1 MIRIRK
7 ALAITL
13 SVLMVLSVVPNSLPV
28 YAAEADTSIEET
40 QDQAEEE
47 VIDEE
52 GSETSEV
59 GIPTDEETTEAV
71 TEEITE
77 EVTEETTEAVVAE
90 ETTEAVTE
98 ESTEE
103 ATTEEVVEEVTEEVP
118 TEPVPTFN
126 VTYEGVNVSGKDFS
140 SCELLIATENPSI
153 FTYDTEVVSE
163 YNGIYLTRYPD
174 ATQTMNA
181 YTYYF
186 TKAPLVEVNTN
197 NFKGADEEGNEQA
210 EEESSDDGDV
220 PQPEEVIE
228 PSSEE
233 VAEEVAEEVPTE
245 PVEEIPNDGHGEA
258 DLSNL
263 NNGDDAFS
271 TVNDLGAGGYSGYI
285 ALIDTGANGADASV
299 SVLGGGAGDD
309 NGHGSRMA
317 SKIRE
322 MNPNAKILSIKALD
336 SSNRGQ
342 ASDIYAAINYAID
355 SNVSIINLSLTSL
368 NTADCELVVS
378 AIQQA
383 INRGIVVVGAAGNY
397 GSNASYFVPGC
408 VSGAV
413 ICTATDENGIRL
425 SNANFGSTV
434 DYYVVAGSTSE
445 AAATVSGLISRD
457 GLGFSSEIVR
467 TEEGVV
473 ATDTDAT
480 ETDASETDAEESKG
494 RSDNI
499 DKQHELDDKVLRDN
513 PWLNHGEFLGQLNQW
528 QEAWDLVN
536 RPGGPAPVW
545 STTLNEYLAKY
556 GLPGL
561 FDATF
566 KFTQMNGD
574 QTAFW
579 GTTDGLSNISNA
591 TAEKA
596 YNYTSPASIAVFCNC
611 SGRGHQDRGCAD
623 PGSAGS
629 SWSVD
634 STFYAYKVEDECVY
648 YVCRPSCVPGEHH
661 IGSGIAPEGYQEI
674 GYVVRLQLP
683 VDKNGALQIL
693 KVDQNNQPLG
703 GATFSVTGPNGY
715 SKTVT
720 TSTDS
725 KRLGLA
731 TLTGL
736 ADGTYTVKETAAP
749 SSDYLVDSTP
759 YNVNINTNYGY
770 ADIYKNYSYVF
781 DGQYYYNH
789 NSLPGYTVNNAYSH
803 WVNYGIDEGRTAT
816 TAAFNWQSYV
826 AQNGDLAGMSAREA
840 FNHYVDYGANENRK
854 TLTNAQYA
862 AIAAGTVTGSG
873 TGLAVVKVKD
883 EFAKAC
889 IQVIKKSNDANI
901 TGLAGAQFKVFD
913 TQAKAQAALTSKNY
927 NQAIGTL
934 TVSNPENTTGK
945 TNILDV
951 SNYMNGAT
959 EKKFYIVESIAPP
972 KFIAKTTITE
982 ITAKVG
988 RGETNP
994 ITVNVNEQVQV
1005 ALALKKVSANPSCTD
1020 GNPNY
1025 ELKDAVYRI
1034 FKYRADAV
1042 EAMATGD
1049 WSKALVN
1056 PTTGAPI
1063 NLRTIADGTSNK
1075 VNMTEFMDK
1084 NADGS
1089 IKNTQFFLAEYRAPK
1104 NFKMN
1109 NVPKAVNVSLDDDI
1123 DHPEVAEVSDTP
1135 VDDPVDIA
1143 VVKQFEDHTE
1153 PLQGAE
1159 FTVKF
1164 YAKNIENNYTFAQ
1177 LDAMDED
1184 WSKTFTSDS
1193 NGKIEIKYRDSD
1205 YFPLGYITIEETKA
1219 PEGFK
1224 IDGSVTTINGT
1235 QVSNQMAIVF
1245 VSTGSAST
1253 GYSAGKEQYIIND
1266 DGTRGINITNAQVTN
1281 PIIVGDEEKSMDFK
1295 IDIKECGDDGKPISA
1310 TFEIKNNDTNE
1321 SYTFKTDDNG
1331 YYSSEA
1337 TYVSHSAPNG
1347 IWFINGPQGI
1357 VRDVPDDTKR
1367 ALTEGSYTV
1376 TEIDAAG
1383 HQKEEPI
1390 TFDADEDGK
1399 VYTIYDDGRG
1409 DGLKIMSDME
1419 LPSIGTLALV
1429 ELFAD
1434 GSSLTDDEY
1443 EDIMK
1448 NFDGDESSL
1457 PDGVY
1462 KVLPATSG
1470 QKITDVCH
1478 YKNLRYNTDFT
1489 LYGRLM
1495 QIDKDGNVTPFV
1507 SNGKEVTGI
1516 THFHT
1521 PDTYEKS
1528 QYDSCGYE
1536 TVRFEDLDFTGIQ
1549 DTSFVV
1555 YESLYV
1561 GTLTEDDIASGNYD
1575 TTYVGLNNDT
1585 VEFPIDHHISTDKN
1599 QTVTTPTGQTQA
1611 LSKDGT
1617 KTVSVMN
1624 KHFVIYD
1631 TCSYKGLIKGRTYEI
1646 TGYVYEK
1653 PLNPKKKYT
1662 EDELK
1667 ALRAKDKNGEYITGS
1682 TTFTAEKSEGSVVV
1696 KFEFDM
1702 DYKVR
1707 KKSYVVGEKCYDKD
1721 SGNVLVFTH
1730 EDISD
1735 HDQSFYEPV
1744 ISTQAKGTEGR
1755 SELCYNEGKFIDTIH
1770 YENAEPNA
1778 TYTVEGVAM
1787 DKETGKELILNGKTV
1802 KATATFTTGDSTNPN
1817 GSVDGDY
1824 DLEFTIS
1831 EDQFED
1837 LEGKTLV
1844 IFETLI
1850 NSGGTK
1856 VAKHEDIEDEGQQL
1870 TVSKI
1875 RTTLVGE
1882 KTKTHIAYPDE
1893 QTTLIDTCKYE
1904 NLIPGKSYS
1913 MNGVLMDKSTGE
1925 PLKDENG
1932 KQIESTTEFVADES
1946 GSGIVEVKFTFNA
1959 KLLMM
1964 EGKSVVCFEHC
1975 YPEGGKKPVGVH
1987 TNIEDKDQ
1995 EVDFPLVRTK
2005 VSKSS
2010 WTSKDTISLTDSIS
2024 YKNLMVEEG
2033 YKYIA
2038 KGWLVDQNGNKLV
2051 VDGKEVYKEVE
2062 FTPTSKDGIVDVKF
2076 DDFSAATLSG
2086 KYVVYEEVYVVVP
2099 EHKDENG
2106 KTIASS
2112 TALVG
2117 EHKDLSDSNQT
2128 ITVSNSPKTGMTM
2141 FFVLMGL
2148 VLAAGMGMILTRR
2161 KETEDV
2167 E

>member
-1 MIRIRK
+1 
-7 ALAITL
+7 
-13 SVLMVLSVVPNSLPV
+13 
-28 YAAEADTSIEET
+28 
-40 QDQAEEE
+40 
-47 VIDEE
+47 
-52 GSETSEV
+52 
-59 GIPTDEETTEAV
+59 
-71 TEEITE
+71 
-77 EVTEETTEAVVAE
+77 
-90 ETTEAVTE
+90 
-98 ESTEE
+98 
-103 ATTEEVVEEVTEEVP
+103 
-118 TEPVPTFN
+118 
-126 VTYEGVNVSGKDFS
+126 
-140 SCELLIATENPSI
+140 
-153 FTYDTEVVSE
+153 
-163 YNGIYLTRYPD
+163 
-174 ATQTMNA
+174 
-181 YTYYF
+181 
-186 TKAPLVEVNTN
+186 
-197 NFKGADEEGNEQA
+197 
-210 EEESSDDGDV
+210 
-220 PQPEEVIE
+220 
-228 PSSEE
+228 
-233 VAEEVAEEVPTE
+233 
-245 PVEEIPNDGHGEA
+245 
-258 DLSNL
+258 
-263 NNGDDAFS
+263 
-271 TVNDLGAGGYSGYI
+271 
-285 ALIDTGANGADASV
+285 
-299 SVLGGGAGDD
+299 
-309 NGHGSRMA
+309 MA
-317 SKIRE
+317 SKIKE

-408 VSGAV
+408 VDGAV

-425 SNANFGSTV
+425 GNANFGSTV
-434 DYYVVAGSTSE
+434 DYYVVADSTSE

-457 GLGFSSEIVR
+457 GLGFNSEIVR
-467 TEEGVV
+467 TEEGTV

-480 ETDASETDAEESKG
+480 ETDAVEEEDNNVEFELIDDINKKAALNKELEDRIWWLGGIFRGQAPAGYPNSFTADVWFNQSSDSADG
-494 RSDNI
+494 NHVIGSLYNWNVRSGINI
-499 DKQHELDDKVLRDN
+499 
-513 PWLNHGEFLGQLNQW
+513 
-528 QEAWDLVN
+528 
-536 RPGGPAPVW
+536 
-545 STTLNEYLAKY
+545 NEYDYVA
-556 GLPGL
+556 GG
-561 FDATF
+561 
-566 KFTQMNGD
+566 Q
-574 QTAFW
+574 
-579 GTTDGLSNISNA
+579 
-591 TAEKA
+591 
-596 YNYTSPASIAVFCNC
+596 AVYCNC
-611 SGRGHQDRGCAD
+611 SLTGYTDDTITNTSTNGQTVHHHGPAGIHEHRCIT
-623 PGSAGS
+623 PGAQLGNWNNLQVTNTTFVYDSQTTYNGKEYAVYRMEDCVDQFKSTAG
-629 SWSVD
+629 VQMIRI
-634 STFYAYKVEDECVY
+634 YVY
-648 YVCRPSCVPGEHH
+648 IRKESQP
-661 IGSGIAPEGYQEI
+661 
-674 GYVVRLQLP
+674 GYVSLHKQALNPDGTPFSGNAPSMDGIIYTLYDKAYPSTSDHYKIADFVLGSDGYCKQVTNINPVRAEAGKDEE
-683 VDKNGALQIL
+683 VEINGHKYL
-693 KVDQNNQPLG
+693 KWTSTTSQNWFFKETSVNSNYLISTDQFDVLYEPT
-703 GATFSVTGPNGY
+703 AT
-715 SKTVT
+715 KTV
-720 TSTDS
+720 S
-725 KRLGLA
+725 
-731 TLTGL
+731 
-736 ADGTYTVKETAAP
+736 V
-749 SSDYLVDSTP
+749 
-759 YNVNINTNYGY
+759 
-770 ADIYKNYSYVF
+770 
-781 DGQYYYNH
+781 
-789 NSLPGYTVNNAYSH
+789 
-803 WVNYGIDEGRTAT
+803 
-816 TAAFNWQSYV
+816 
-826 AQNGDLAGMSAREA
+826 GD
-840 FNHYVDYGANENRK
+840 
-854 TLTNAQYA
+854 
-862 AIAAGTVTGSG
+862 
-873 TGLAVVKVKD
+873 KV
-883 EFAKAC
+883 AKAY

-1056 PTTGAPI
+1056 PTNGTPI

-1109 NVPKAVNVSLDDDI
+1109 NVPKAVNVSVDDDI

-1135 VDDPVDIA
+1135 VDDPVEIT
-1143 VVKQFEDHTE
+1143 VVKQYKDGRTE

-1164 YAKNIENNYTFAQ
+1164 YAENIEDNLTFEQ
-1177 LDAMDED
+1177 LQTKRAVE
-1184 WSKTFTSDS
+1184 SQVFTTNAD
-1193 NGKIEIKYRDSD
+1193 GETTIMIDRGFY
-1205 YFPLGYITIEETKA
+1205 PLGYVTIEETKA

-1224 IDGSVTTINGT
+1224 LDGSVTKINDREI
-1235 QVSNQMAIVF
+1235 SNKLSIVF
-1245 VSTGSAST
+1245 TSTGDATT
-1253 GYSAGKEQYIIND
+1253 GYSASGAYIVND
-1266 DGTRGINITNAQVTN
+1266 DGTRGEQLNNGSTAQVTN
-1281 PIIVGDEEKSMDFK
+1281 PIIVGDEEISIDFEIK
-1295 IDIKECGDDGKPISA
+1295 KECGDDGTPIEAA
-1310 TFEIKNNDTNE
+1310 TFEIKNNDTGE
-1321 SYTFKTDDNG
+1321 VHTFKTDDKG
-1331 YYSSEA
+1331 YYSSHSS
-1337 TYVSHSAPNG
+1337 YVSHSAPNG
-1347 IWFINGPQGI
+1347 IWFINGHQGI
-1357 VRDVPDDTKR
+1357 VRDVPDDTKG

-1390 TFDADEDGK
+1390 TFNATEDGK

-1434 GSSLTDDEY
+1434 GSSLTDGEY

-1585 VEFPIDHHISTDKN
+1585 VEFPIEHHIPTDKY
-1599 QTVTTPTGQTQA
+1599 QTVTTPTGITQA
-1611 LSKDGT
+1611 LSEDGT
-1617 KTVSVMN
+1617 KTVSVLN

-1653 PLNPKKKYT
+1653 PLNPTKKYT

-1702 DYKVR
+1702 DYKVQ

-1721 SGNVLVFTH
+1721 AGNVLVFTH

-1744 ISTQAKGTEGR
+1744 ISTQTKKAE
-1755 SELCYNEGKFIDTIH
+1755 SCIELCLNEGKFIDTVFI
-1770 YENAEPNA
+1770 ENTEPNA
-1778 TYTVEGVAM
+1778 EFTIKGKVM
-1787 DKETGKELILNGKTV
+1787 DKDTGKELLLNGKPV
-1802 KATATFTTGDSTNPN
+1802 TASTSITTGDPTNSNGSTDGYYDIEFVLSEDQIDELNGKNIVVYEYLYNKGGTLISKHEDLDDIEQSLKFVKIGTIAKDAEDTDNEKLLKPDGKYKLVDSVSFSN
-1817 GSVDGDY
+1817 IELNHEYTLNGTIMRKDTGLPLLDKNGNEIKASTKFTPKTESGSVD
-1824 DLEFTIS
+1824 
-1831 EDQFED
+1831 
-1837 LEGKTLV
+1837 V
-1844 IFETLI
+1844 IFEFETDVVDLDIVVFEEMTIETGVKSIPVGYHRDI
-1850 NSGGTK
+1850 NSK
-1856 VAKHEDIEDEGQQL
+1856 DQ
-1870 TVSKI
+1870 TVRIGSKGRLDLDKNNKGRGRSG
-1875 RTTLVGE
+1875 RTGDN
-1882 KTKTHIAYPDE
+1882 IP
-1893 QTTLIDTCKYE
+1893 
-1904 NLIPGKSYS
+1904 LIP
-1913 MNGVLMDKSTGE
+1913 V
-1925 PLKDENG
+1925 
-1932 KQIESTTEFVADES
+1932 VAVM
-1946 GSGIVEVKFTFNA
+1946 I
-1959 KLLMM
+1959 
-1964 EGKSVVCFEHC
+1964 
-1975 YPEGGKKPVGVH
+1975 
-1987 TNIEDKDQ
+1987 
-1995 EVDFPLVRTK
+1995 
-2005 VSKSS
+2005 
-2010 WTSKDTISLTDSIS
+2010 
-2024 YKNLMVEEG
+2024 
-2033 YKYIA
+2033 
-2038 KGWLVDQNGNKLV
+2038 
-2051 VDGKEVYKEVE
+2051 
-2062 FTPTSKDGIVDVKF
+2062 
-2076 DDFSAATLSG
+2076 
-2086 KYVVYEEVYVVVP
+2086 
-2099 EHKDENG
+2099 
-2106 KTIASS
+2106 

-2117 EHKDLSDSNQT
+2117 GIIIIS
-2128 ITVSNSPKTGMTM
+2128 
-2141 FFVLMGL
+2141 
-2148 VLAAGMGMILTRR
+2148 R
-2161 KETEDV
+2161 KKRTN
-2167 E
+2167 